1 MEPLK
6 WGPLSCPVETSRG
19 LQAACLLSLVAPAAG
34 PGVGAPCP
42 LGEGPASAQGWWGY
56 KGSPGGPAAS
66 DDSPCSQALGDAFWQ
81 SPRDSP
87 SLSPDATQAGRM
99 PTLAG
104 SGIPLLPRILFQV
117 EAMPLSGA
125 QPAHPFPAPAGGA
138 GVLPGTTPSVTAST
152 SSPHPL
158 SAPLP
163 TRYTIFCQIAIL
175 HPWC

>member
-1 MEPLK
+1 
-6 WGPLSCPVETSRG
+6 
-19 LQAACLLSLVAPAAG
+19 
-34 PGVGAPCP
+34 
-42 LGEGPASAQGWWGY
+42 
-56 KGSPGGPAAS
+56 
-66 DDSPCSQALGDAFWQ
+66 
-81 SPRDSP
+81 
-87 SLSPDATQAGRM
+87 M

-163 TRYTIFCQIAIL
+163 TPTRAD
-175 HPWC
+175 HPRVFTLDLSACVRSCKMLIVALCACVVNLCK